1 MDGTS
6 VDQRK
11 TAGTEPPAK
20 SAEAAHREIRT
31 QLQGDVSDPAEQVE
45 GRQMDKRR
53 ACSKLMSTS

>member
-45 GRQMDKRR
+45 GRQMDQRL
-53 ACSKLMSTS
+53 AANCIM